1 MVTYLE
7 LLNSE
12 RYTRQRFRRSSIT
25 YFGLNKKK
33 NWRLEILF
41 IYWKYVKYTA
51 PNNTIIHSILVSILD
66 N

>member
-25 YFGLNKKK
+25 YFGSKRKIEDWK
-33 NWRLEILF
+33 FSLF
-41 IYWKYVKYTA
+41 TESMSNIQ
-51 PNNTIIHSILVSILD
+51 PQIIQ
-66 N
+66 